1 MQKKVLTNQG
11 VSGIIIKLSTRG
23 QPPQTALKKTL
34 QKVKKTFAKGIDKR
48 KKMWY
53 NTEVAAKAVA
63 EMILE
68 N

>member
-1 MQKKVLTNQG
+1 
-11 VSGIIIKLSTRG
+11 
-23 QPPQTALKKTL
+23 L

-48 KKMWY
+48 KRMWY